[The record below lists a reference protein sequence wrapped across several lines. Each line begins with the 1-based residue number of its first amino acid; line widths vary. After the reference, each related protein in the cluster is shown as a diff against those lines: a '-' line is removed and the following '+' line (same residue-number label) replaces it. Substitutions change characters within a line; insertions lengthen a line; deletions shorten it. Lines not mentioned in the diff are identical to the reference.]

1 MTPKEKVDNYLHLKE
16 RPDKS
21 VSKLTCKLAV
31 DIALQEQAKH
41 YSKELIDLA
50 WDKDKEKEK
59 ALQKQAKEIFNE
71 LNNNYEYCHTRD
83 LGSFTEET
91 RYIIWR
97 NTINEIK
104 NKWVKE

>member
-50 WDKDKEKEK
+50 WDK
-59 ALQKQAKEIFNE
+59 AKEIFNE